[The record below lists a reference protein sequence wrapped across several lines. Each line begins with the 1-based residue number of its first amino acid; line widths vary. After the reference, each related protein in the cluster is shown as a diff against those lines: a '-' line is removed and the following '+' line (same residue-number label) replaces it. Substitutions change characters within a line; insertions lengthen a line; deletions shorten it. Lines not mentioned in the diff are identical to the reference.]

1 MLDWLTDDQRAMRD
15 MAQTFARK
23 EVEPLAVEID
33 MSEQTPRSLVD
44 KTAQFGLF
52 GLYTPVEYGG
62 SGADIVTVCLVME
75 EIAKASPAYAGMLTV
90 QSVLCPATVA
100 ILGTHEQKQRLLPM
114 VVSGERLMA
123 YSQSEPGG
131 AANIAKHLTRAIPDG
146 DGWRLDGSKLFCTQ
160 GEALT
165 YLVMC
170 KTRDGEGKE
179 GYGCLIV
186 ERESEGFDVAPHE
199 HKLGWRGT
207 NTGPI
212 AFNNVRIEAD
222 DVLGDILTGG
232 IAHRRANHANLLTH
246 VATSIGCAQGM
257 FDKTIEYVKER
268 ELYGRAMGEL
278 QPVGYWLAESHA
290 KIMACRAMLYDIA
303 RSFDKGNIEPG
314 SMNACKAWVGDTCF
328 EVCSK
333 LLQLWGGSGIMDST
347 GVNRY
352 MRDAKAKCIAEG
364 ASEMHYAIVYN
375 QLFHGTPTLVPPAM
389 SGAVK

>member
-1 MLDWLTDDQRAMRD
+1 MMDWLNADQRAMRD
-15 MAQTFARK
+15 MAQTFAQR
-23 EVEPLAVEID
+23 EVEPLAVGID
-33 MSEQTPRSLVD
+33 MSEQTPSSLVR
-44 KTAQFGLF
+44 KTAEFGLF

-75 EIAKASPAYAGMLTV
+75 EIAKASPSYAGMLTV
-90 QSVLCPATVA
+90 QSVLCPATVD
-100 ILGTHEQKQRLLPM
+100 ILGSAEQKQRLLPQL
-114 VVSGERLMA
+114 VSGERLMA

-131 AANIAKHLTRAIPDG
+131 AANIAKHLTKALPDG

-160 GEALT
+160 GEAQT

-170 KTRDGEGKE
+170 KTRDHNGNE

-186 ERESEGFDVAPHE
+186 DREDEGFDVGPYE

-212 AFNNVRIEAD
+212 AFNNVRIDAD
-222 DVLGDILTGG
+222 NVLGDILTGG
-232 IAHRRANHANLLTH
+232 IAHRKANHANLLTH

-257 FDKTIEYVKER
+257 FDKTIEYVRDR

-303 RSFDKGNIEPG
+303 RSFDNGNIEPG

-364 ASEMHYAIVYN
+364 ASEVHYAIVYN
-375 QLFHGTPTLVPPAM
+375 QLFHGTPTLVPPSM